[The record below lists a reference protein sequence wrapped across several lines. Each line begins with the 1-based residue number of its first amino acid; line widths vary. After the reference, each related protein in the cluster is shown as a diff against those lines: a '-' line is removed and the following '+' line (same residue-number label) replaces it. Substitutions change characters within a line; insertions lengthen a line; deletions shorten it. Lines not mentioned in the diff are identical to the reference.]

1 MKLVIRT
8 VFFHIICIILFA
20 FIYLYLSDHFDT
32 NNINKYKNTTYT
44 TYTTF
49 TDFVLLSTTVQAG
62 VGISDLLP
70 ISFLSKTALIIQ
82 QFIVILTH
90 VITIYIFT
98 I

>member
-8 VFFHIICIILFA
+8 VIFHIICIILFA

-32 NNINKYKNTTYT
+32 NNINKYKNTR
-44 TYTTF
+44 YTTF

-98 I
+98 L